1 MGFWTRVFGTGNVTP
16 NAGGDPAVNP
26 GDPNGVDMTDFDN
39 IPEARSLPWVQP
51 SAWSGYPADWNT
63 PAFSSAQQRGMNN
76 LIDLAWTCA
85 DLNTNVLATMP
96 VYRIRNGSII
106 QSTTWMDNPDPTIYS
121 SWMEFAK
128 QMFWDYQVAGEVFI
142 LAMAKDSSGYPVRF
156 RVIPPWMVNV
166 EMVSGTRVYSIGKL
180 DVTED
185 ILHVRYKSTTDS
197 ARGMGPLDA
206 AGARLVSIGL
216 LQRYANNLAETG
228 GTPLYWLST
237 DRKITPSEGRDML
250 ETWIESRAK
259 YPGQPAIVGSGATL
273 NQARAMDAKDMSLLE
288 LSQFNESR
296 IAVLMGVPPFLVGL
310 AGATGSLT
318 YSNISD
324 LFDFH
329 DRSSLRPKA
338 RAVMEALSEWVLPRG
353 QEVELNRDDYTRL
366 SFDKRTNAYKT
377 LIEIG
382 VLDANEVRGMERFL
396 GETSAQALT
405 GADTIATPIDAN
417 PPVPPAPPNPAPP
430 ASNPGRTLP
439 RRS

>member
-1 MGFWTRVFGTGNVTP
+1 MGFWTRVFGTSGVTP
-16 NAGGDPAVNP
+16 NAGGDPSINP
-26 GDPNGVDMTDFDN
+26 GDPDGVDTSELRN
-39 IPEARSLPWVQP
+39 LPEARALPWVQP

-63 PAFSSAQQRGMNN
+63 PAFNTSQREMNK
-76 LIDLAWTCA
+76 LIDLAWACA

-106 QSTTWMDNPDPTIYS
+106 EATSWMHNPDPTIYS
-121 SWMEFAK
+121 SWQEFSK
-128 QMFWDYQVAGEVFI
+128 QLFWDYQVAGEVFI
-142 LAMAKDSSGYPVRF
+142 LAMARDSSGYPSRF

-166 EMVSGTRVYSIGKL
+166 EMVGGIREYYIGKL

-185 ILHVRYKSTTDS
+185 MLHIRYKSTIDNP
-197 ARGMGPLDA
+197 RGMGPLDA
-206 AGARLVSIGL
+206 AGARMVSIGL

-228 GTPLYWLST
+228 GTPMYWLST
-237 DRKITPSEGRDML
+237 DRKISPSEGRDLL

-273 NQARAMDAKDMSLLE
+273 NQAHSINAKDMALME

-338 RAVMEALSEWVLPRG
+338 RAVMEAMSQWVLPRG
-353 QEVELNRDDYTRL
+353 QEIELNRDDYTRL
-366 SFDKRTNAYKT
+366 PLDKRANAYKT
-377 LIEIG
+377 MVEIG
-382 VLDANEVRGMERFL
+382 VLDANDIRGMERYL
-396 GETSAQALT
+396 GQNSAQALT
-405 GADTIATPIDAN
+405 GADTIDDPVDPN
-417 PPVPPAPPNPAPP
+417 PPVPPPAPS
-430 ASNPGRTLP
+430 SNSGGPSSRIL
-439 RRS
+439 

>member
-1 MGFWTRVFGTGNVTP
+1 MGFWTRVFGTGGVTP
-16 NAGGDPAVNP
+16 NSNPPEAVTP
-26 GDPNGVDMTDFDN
+26 GDPDGVDVSDFEN
-39 IPEARSLPWVQP
+39 LPEARSLPWIQP
-51 SAWSGYPADWNT
+51 STWSGYPANWNT
-63 PAFSSAQQRGMNN
+63 PAFNTSQQRQMNN
-76 LIDLAWTCA
+76 LIDLAWACA

-96 VYRIRNGSII
+96 VYRIRNGAVKE
-106 QSTTWMDNPDPTIYS
+106 STTWMNNPDPTIYS
-121 SWMEFAK
+121 SWQEFAK
-128 QMFWDYQVAGEVFI
+128 QLFWDYQVAGEVFI
-142 LAMAKDSSGYPVRF
+142 LSMARDSSGYPIRF

-166 EMVSGTRVYSIGKL
+166 EMVGGVRAYTIGRL
-180 DVTED
+180 DVTDD
-185 ILHVRYKSTTDS
+185 ILHIRYKSTTDG

-206 AGARLVSIGL
+206 AGARIVSIGL

-228 GTPLYWLST
+228 GVPMYWLST
-237 DRKITPSEGRDML
+237 DRKITPSEGRDLL
-250 ETWIESRAK
+250 EAWIESRAK

-273 NQARAMDAKDMSLLE
+273 NQAANMNAKDMALME

-366 SFDKRTNAYKT
+366 PLDKRANAYKT
-377 LIEIG
+377 MVEIG
-382 VLDANEVRGMERFL
+382 VLDAREIRGMERYL
-396 GETSAQALT
+396 GENSAQALT
-405 GADTIATPIDAN
+405 GADTIDDPVDSN
-417 PPVPPAPPNPAPP
+417 PPTPPVASAQPPAQPQRMVNRRPAP
-430 ASNPGRTLP
+430 
-439 RRS
+439 